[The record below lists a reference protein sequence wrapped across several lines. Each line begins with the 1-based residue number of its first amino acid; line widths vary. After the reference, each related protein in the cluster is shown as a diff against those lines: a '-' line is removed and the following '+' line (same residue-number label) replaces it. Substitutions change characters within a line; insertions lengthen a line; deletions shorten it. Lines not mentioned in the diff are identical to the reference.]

1 MRSAVLLMFIGAV
14 GFANANDDRV
24 VLADTNPIRLA
35 VEPGSTV
42 EWSFAV
48 ARSRGATGPAVLT
61 AEVTQGLEHLNEYH
75 AESTDPGCGTW
86 SVMPSGTGQ
95 RLVIPV
101 GTLAPSESRTCS
113 YRISRPV
120 TSKGALSM
128 RLCTQ
133 DLAAV
138 TCKHRLMIGSA
149 SPLKVAAA
157 RVTDRPEPITMPPG
171 SMLAELKIL
180 NSGTRTVTHAQVESG
195 CQPDTTTPVDPRRS
209 LIIRGA
215 ESMTEA
221 CTLRLEGACL
231 RVQFPAIA
239 AGSEARC
246 QAVLDIAAVEPR
258 LNPQR
263 IQEPA
268 FRISEPFLLDD
279 GNQAFVADGQGATAL
294 LRGLTPIQVPSLGG
308 PARIVAIFALL
319 LTAGWFHRRR

>member
-1 MRSAVLLMFIGAV
+1 MRSAMFLMLVGAV

-48 ARSRGATGPAVLT
+48 ARSRGAAGPAVLT
-61 AEVTQGLEHLNEYH
+61 AEVTQGLEQLTEFQ
-75 AESTDPGCGTW
+75 AESADPGCGPW
-86 SVMPSGTGQ
+86 SVKPFGSGQ

-101 GTLAPSESRTCS
+101 GTLAPSESRICT

-120 TSKGALSM
+120 TSRGSLSM

-133 DLAAV
+133 DVAAV
-138 TCKHRLMIGSA
+138 TCKQKLLIGSA
-149 SPLKVAAA
+149 SPLRVAAV
-157 RVTDRPEPITMPPG
+157 RVTDRPEPISMPPG
-171 SMLAELKIL
+171 SMLAELRIL
-180 NSGTRTVTHAQVESG
+180 NSGTRTVSRAQVESG
-195 CQPDTTTPVDPRRS
+195 CQPDMTAPVDPRRS

-231 RVQFPAIA
+231 RVQFPVIA
-239 AGSEARC
+239 AGGEARC
-246 QAVLDIAAVEPR
+246 RVVLDMAAVEPR

-268 FRISEPFLLDD
+268 FRISEPFVLED
-279 GNQAFVADGQGATAL
+279 GVQAFVTEGKDATAL
-294 LRGLTPIQVPSLGG
+294 LRGLVPIEVPSLGG

-319 LTAGWFHRRR
+319 LAAGWFHRRR